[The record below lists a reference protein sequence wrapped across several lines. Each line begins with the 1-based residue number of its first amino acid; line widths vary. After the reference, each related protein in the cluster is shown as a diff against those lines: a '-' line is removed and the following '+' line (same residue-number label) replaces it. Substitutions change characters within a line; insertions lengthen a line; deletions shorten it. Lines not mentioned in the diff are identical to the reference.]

1 MAKCGLYFGRRVTQ
15 TFIIM
20 ITKEALQFLEDLIAN
35 NNTEWMHAN
44 KKRYDNYKKDYHNF
58 IASILAEMKPLD
70 KSLEPLEVKNCTFR
84 INRDIRFSKDKSPY
98 KTNMGVWFTQNKFRK
113 NSPGYYI
120 HFEKGNSFIAGGV
133 WCPEADE
140 LKKIRKE
147 IAFFFEELETIVN
160 DKTFKKEFVAITH
173 DEINSLKNAPK
184 GFEPNH
190 PAIEFLKLKSFTAS
204 QKIDDVLFTD
214 KDFSKVVAQKL
225 IALKPLNDFLNRA
238 LETED

>member
-1 MAKCGLYFGRRVTQ
+1 
-15 TFIIM
+15 M
-20 ITKEALQFLEDLIAN
+20 ISTEALQFLEDLIAH
-35 NNTEWMHAN
+35 NNTDWMHAN
-44 KKRYDNYKKDYHNF
+44 KKRYENYKKEYHSF

-98 KTNMGVWFTQNKFRK
+98 KTNMGVWLTQNKFRK
-113 NSPGYYI
+113 NSAGYYI

-133 WCPEADE
+133 WCPEVDE

-147 IAFFFEELETIVN
+147 IAFFYDDLNEIVSN
-160 DKTFKKEFVAITH
+160 KTFKSIFKELTREEVNT
-173 DEINSLKNAPK
+173 LKKAPK
-184 GFEPNH
+184 DFDPNH

-204 QKIDDVLFTD
+204 QKIDEKLFTD
-214 KDFSKVVAQKL
+214 KDFSKIIAQKL

-238 LETED
+238 IETED